1 MITWTQ
7 ITYRRGKPLAAYLY
21 LERRPGDKSA
31 RTERHGSW
39 IVDFSADGRAIGVEF
54 LNVAEFELSRLNS
67 VLVANGQ
74 REVSGV
80 DLAPMKAA

>member
-1 MITWTQ
+1 MICMQ
-7 ITYRRGKPLAAYLY
+7 VTYREGKPVGAYLF
-21 LERRPGDKSA
+21 LDRRPGDKSA
-31 RTERHGSW
+31 RTERHASW
-39 IVDFSADGRAIGVEF
+39 VVDFSADGRAIGVEF
-54 LNVAEFELSRLNS
+54 LNVAEIELSRLNS